1 MRKVY
6 FFNMMSLDG
15 YFEGL
20 GHNLDWHQVDDEF
33 NDFAIRQLQASDLI
47 VFGRV
52 TYSMMA
58 DYWPTPQS
66 IEDDPE
72 VANMMNETPKIV
84 FSRTLS
90 LAAWQNTRLV
100 SSDPAE
106 ELRRLKQLPGK
117 EIAIFGSAELAEGL
131 LTSPGV
137 IDELRIIVNP
147 VLLGSGTP
155 LFKVGSKG
163 IKLALADVR
172 HFENGNVLLTY
183 TLPG

>member
-15 YFEGL
+15 YFEAP
-20 GHNLDWHQVDDEF
+20 GHNLDWHSVDEEF
-33 NDFAIRQLQASDLI
+33 NDFAIAQLQASDLI

-58 DYWPTPQS
+58 EYWPTSQA
-66 IEDDPE
+66 IKDDLE
-72 VANMMNETPKIV
+72 VAKLMNETPKIV
-84 FSRTLS
+84 FSRTLD
-90 LAAWQNTRLV
+90 LAHWQNTRLV

-117 EIAIFGSAELAEGL
+117 DIAIFGSAELAEGL
-131 LTSPGV
+131 LNAAGV
-137 IDELRIIVNP
+137 IDELRVLVAPI
-147 VLLGSGTP
+147 LLGSGTP
-155 LFKVGSKG
+155 LFKAGPEA

-172 HFENGNVLLTY
+172 RFGNGNVLLTY